1 MRPNIRARPWRP
13 AAKFLPTNRLTPR
26 LSNAWAATNARAVGR
41 VVWAMFL
48 HNGAGVTNDGGG
60 RYDQRVVRARSS
72 VAGALA
78 VAEGGRPAEAER
90 RLRDALGVFERRHR
104 YAAAARAAATLG
116 YLLRERG
123 DLSRAEQSYER
134 ARVLFEVARVPVAQS
149 DGLLNGTLEA
159 ETEDYVHA
167 KTLLGTVAK
176 RVDEHSGVT
185 THDDALDGLVAAA
198 DRLSRVCTGGPESLE
213 RLCSCV
219 QELVGAKSVAVYPIG
234 TQRPLAEV
242 GNVPRALVDRVMLV
256 RPRSDAVAVLES
268 SRGTLGVSRVTS
280 DETELAVL
288 AILWTRAPDSAKWPI
303 LCAIVRLAAV
313 VGRSDVAEAI
323 ERQLT
328 TPRDAAGVVGESTA
342 VVVLRRAIAQ
352 AGPSPYP
359 VLIEGETGSGKELVA
374 RALHRTSTRRN
385 RPFCA
390 VNCAALSDELFE
402 AELFGY
408 ARGAFTGAVSQRAGL
423 FEEAHLGTL
432 FLDEVADLS
441 SRVQAK
447 LLRAVQE
454 GEVRRLGENAPRR
467 VDVRLVAATNLG
479 LRSQVAAG
487 RFRQDLLF
495 RLAVVRLEVPPLRS
509 RGADLALLA
518 RYFWGRA
525 AGETGSQATL
535 GPDVMAALS
544 RHDWPGNVRELENV
558 MAGLAVGAPRR
569 GPLRLEHLLAS
580 FRSDDEHSVSTLIQ
594 ARQSFERQFVLAA
607 LLRAGGRPG
616 LAARELGISRQ
627 GLAKLMKRLDL
638 SRPT

>member
-1 MRPNIRARPWRP
+1 M
-13 AAKFLPTNRLTPR
+13 
-26 LSNAWAATNARAVGR
+26 
-41 VVWAMFL
+41 
-48 HNGAGVTNDGGG
+48 
-60 RYDQRVVRARSS
+60 
-72 VAGALA
+72 
-78 VAEGGRPAEAER
+78 
-90 RLRDALGVFERRHR
+90 
-104 YAAAARAAATLG
+104 
-116 YLLRERG
+116 
-123 DLSRAEQSYER
+123 
-134 ARVLFEVARVPVAQS
+134 
-149 DGLLNGTLEA
+149 
-159 ETEDYVHA
+159 
-167 KTLLGTVAK
+167 
-176 RVDEHSGVT
+176 
-185 THDDALDGLVAAA
+185 
-198 DRLSRVCTGGPESLE
+198 
-213 RLCSCV
+213 
-219 QELVGAKSVAVYPIG
+219 
-234 TQRPLAEV
+234 
-242 GNVPRALVDRVMLV
+242 
-256 RPRSDAVAVLES
+256 
-268 SRGTLGVSRVTS
+268 
-280 DETELAVL
+280 L

-441 SRVQAK
+441 SRAQAK

-509 RGADLALLA
+509 RGADVALLA

-569 GPLRLEHLLAS
+569 GPLRLEHLPAS